1 MELKMLMYL
10 VPAILMFACGV
21 YGFLTRRNLIAILI
35 SLELM
40 LNAVDINFVVFN
52 RFLFPGQM
60 EGMFFALF
68 SIGIAACETALAIA
82 IIINIFRSLKKI
94 DIREISKMKF

>member
-1 MELKMLMYL
+1 MELKMLLYL
-10 VPAILMFACGV
+10 IPALIMFACGV
-21 YGFLTRRNLIAILI
+21 YGFLSRRNLIAILI

-40 LNAVDINFVVFN
+40 LNAVDLNFVVFN

-68 SIGIAACETALAIA
+68 SIGIAACETAIAIA
-82 IIINIFRSLKKI
+82 IIINIFRSVGKI
-94 DIREISKMKF
+94 DIREISKLKF